1 MTQKQN
7 EEILFYKENL
17 SKLEEENRSLRVEN
31 KKNEKILSQNKEQIN
46 ELLKSRNSNSNKDNK
61 EDTFN
66 RLEDLEKK
74 LKEIF
79 NEENEENRKIISGK
93 NEKIEEMQLKIKQ
106 LEDNL
111 NKFKVQFEE
120 LNNKAYDLTVNEI
133 KKRDEVIAYIS
144 EEYEK
149 KLNSYNEEQKIISSL
164 FHKVSY
170 EYASVIFDKNQ

>member
-7 EEILFYKENL
+7 EEILFFKENL